1 MSKIGVYNGW
11 KGTICPMAFFDCV
24 QARDK
29 DIFDCVCSG
38 EYKGCL
44 VSWLFADFKADSILE
59 NSVNK
64 LTFGDEDRMSDDWVE
79 APRL

>member
-1 MSKIGVYNGW
+1 MSKIRVYNGW

-29 DIFDCVCSG
+29 DIFDYVCSG
-38 EYKGCL
+38 EYTGCL
-44 VSWLFADFKADSILE
+44 VSGFFADSKASILE
-59 NSVNK
+59 DSVNK
-64 LTFGDEDRMSDDWVE
+64 LTLGYEDRVSDDWVE